1 LTGRDVT
8 RSLDAFAAAVGA
20 IGTLA
25 FDENLLK
32 AVNSV
37 VTVDHL
43 TVLTYRANEKLQTLS
58 VASRL
63 DLSQARSVTRDY
75 VEHHHVFDP
84 NYPDIIKLSRSRS
97 RRIIVRRHDRSRLS
111 TKAYQKRFYATKRIA
126 DKVSYLW
133 RLGDVAFYVNLYRT
147 LRTGQYAEHELRKLR
162 EIALI
167 VTSLVRMH
175 GGRKRLE
182 AALAAGDLRELA
194 ARLVE
199 LLEQRLTA
207 REQAVLSR
215 ILMGMHTE
223 GIALSL
229 HVKPASV
236 ITFRKRAYAKLGIT
250 SQPELFARCLRV
262 LPRLPIEA
270 QL

>member
-1 LTGRDVT
+1 MAERDNA
-8 RSLDAFAAAVGA
+8 RSLDAFADTVGA
-20 IGTLA
+20 IGTLG
-25 FDENLLK
+25 FDEILLK

-58 VASRL
+58 IASRI
-63 DLSQARSVTRDY
+63 DLAQARSLTRDY
-75 VEHHHVFDP
+75 VAHLHVFDP
-84 NYPDIIKLSRSRS
+84 NFPDITKLSRSRS
-97 RRIIVRRHDRSRLS
+97 RRIIVRRHDRSRLR
-111 TKAYQKRFYATKRIA
+111 TKAYQQRFYSTVGIV

-147 LRTGQYAEHELRKLR
+147 LRTGHYAENELRKLS
-162 EIALI
+162 EIARM
-167 VTSLVRMH
+167 VASLVRMH

-182 AALAAGDLRELA
+182 TALATGNFGELST
-194 ARLVE
+194 RLVE
-199 LLEQRLTA
+199 LLGPHLTA
-207 REQAVLSR
+207 REQAVLSC

-229 HVKPASV
+229 HVKPSSV
-236 ITFRKRAYAKLGIT
+236 ITFRKRAYAKLGIA

-262 LPRLPIEA
+262 LPQFPIEA